1 MSNQYQEVSAA
12 DAVSGGQGEKASW
25 ENPSFAVWEDPSFRR
40 IGANEAETGILSGPE
55 ILILLS

>member
-1 MSNQYQEVSAA
+1 MPRLHKTGLSGSPASQEN
-12 DAVSGGQGEKASW
+12 KASW

-40 IGANEAETGILSGPE
+40 IGANEAETGIFFGPE